1 MDATAQDF
9 KARIIQMLEKINDK
23 EILRKVYTLICV
35 WIEPKSN

>member
-1 MDATAQDF
+1 MDVTAQDF
-9 KARIIQMLEKINDK
+9 KARIVQMLEKVNDK